1 MSTIL
6 VVEDHA
12 ISRTML
18 SKLLGYKGYRVLEA
32 ADGVEALSRAETER
46 PDLIIT
52 DVVMPTMDGLE
63 LVRRLRVDPALKDT
77 PAIFYTAASLR
88 TGARQLEEA
97 CGHCRVL
104 AKPSDPVVILQVVE
118 EALGIAPQAGTPRAD
133 LPATSPAKR
142 TGSLRGTE
150 LQLAVLIELGF
161 HLVKQREPTKLLN
174 TFCGALRDILNCRRC
189 LLVMGMNGGEKR
201 HYSGDEKDASAAAW
215 PARFLP
221 PPQVLERLATKRSPI
236 RWLLP
241 RVTSGVESSS
251 AEPTEALLAA
261 PFATPSRVYG
271 YFLVAEKKDGSPF
284 DDQDEEIAVTLGA
297 QTALAYE
304 NILLFEKLLKQTS
317 ELRFSEERL
326 RLLVEGAKDY
336 AIVMLDPQGHLVSW
350 NAGAAEIT
358 GWRAAEVIGQHLDC
372 LYPRDEE
379 GAGHA
384 RRVLEIA
391 EMTGEHRE
399 IGERLRKDGTR
410 FWADATLSAIR
421 NETGQLRGFA
431 KVMRDITE
439 RRRGEEERERSREGL
454 SRLAEASLKVVRETD
469 VEGMLRAISEAA
481 LVLTGARNATCGHGL
496 VIGQMRVGGAA
507 RSRGAPACPPG
518 NMFLMDKGG
527 VHMELAGGVDSI
539 RLTDAELRAHP
550 RWWGL
555 PGGHVPMRGLLGA
568 KLIGRNEQS
577 SGSGMLLVTDKEQG
591 EFTAED
597 ESLLRQLATIAS
609 LALQH
614 VEVRIALEE
623 SDRRKSEFL
632 GMLSHELRNPLA
644 PIRNS
649 LFILERAR
657 PGGEQALRAKTVIG
671 RQVSHLTRLVDDLLD
686 VTRISRGKVHLQREL
701 LDLCEVAHR
710 AVEDYRSIFARN
722 GLALQLQLPECPLW
736 IRGDRTR
743 IAQIIGNLL
752 QNSAKFTEPGGS
764 AAVAVE
770 ESQSLQQAVLR
781 VRDTGVGIAPDMLPR
796 IFEAFAQADTTL
808 DRSKGGLGL
817 GLALVKGLVEMHDGT
832 VSVESGGLGTGA
844 EFTVRLPLEADRMLA
859 VAPVREVASN
869 GSARRVLVIEDNVD
883 GADTLRDALELG
895 DHTVEVA
902 YSGAEGIEKA
912 RTFKPDVVLCDIGLP
927 GMDGYEVAR
936 TMRAD
941 PELGGVSLVALT
953 GYALPEDVAK
963 AKAAGFAAHLAK
975 PPTLEKLEELLEQA
989 TGAAW
994 PSAAPRKGADEV
1006 P

>member
-1 MSTIL
+1 MATIL
-6 VVEDHA
+6 IVEDHA
-12 ISRTML
+12 ISRQML
-18 SKLLGYKGYRVLEA
+18 SNLLGYKGYRVLEA
-32 ADGVEALSRAETER
+32 ADGVEALSRAQTEH

-63 LVRRLRVDPALKDT
+63 LVRRLRADTALKDT

-88 TGARQLEEA
+88 TGSLHLEEA

-104 AKPSDPVVILQVVE
+104 AKPSDPAVILQVVE
-118 EALGIAPQAGTPRAD
+118 EALGIAPPAGTPQAD

-174 TFCGALRDILNCRRC
+174 TFCGALRDILNCERC
-189 LLVMGMNGGEKR
+189 LLVMAESGERR
-201 HYSGDEKDASAAAW
+201 HFSGDENDASAAAW
-215 PARFLP
+215 PARFMP
-221 PPQVLERLATKRSPI
+221 PPQILERLTTKRAPI

-241 RVTSGVESSS
+241 GGTSRVESSS
-251 AEPTEALLAA
+251 AEPTVVLLAA

-271 YFLVAEKKDGSPF
+271 YFLVAEKKDGTPF

-304 NILLFEKLLKQTS
+304 NILLLEKLLKQTS

-336 AIVMLDPQGHLVSW
+336 AIVMLDPQGRLVSW

-358 GWRAAEVIGQHLDC
+358 GWSAAEVIGRHLDC
-372 LYPRDEE
+372 LYPRDEDS
-379 GAGHA
+379 AGHA

-391 EMTGEHRE
+391 EVTGEHRE
-399 IGERLRKDGTR
+399 ISERLRKDGSR
-410 FWADATLSAIR
+410 FWADVTISAIR

-431 KVMRDITE
+431 KVTRDITE
-439 RRRGEEERERSREGL
+439 RRRAEEERERSREGL
-454 SRLAEASLKVVRETD
+454 ARLAEASLKVVRETN
-469 VEGMLRAISEAA
+469 VSGMLQVISEAA
-481 LVLTGARNATCGHGL
+481 LVLTDARIAVCGHGC
-496 VIGQMRVGGAA
+496 VTGQFIVGGSA
-507 RSRGAPACPPG
+507 RAPGAPECPPG
-518 NMFLMDKGG
+518 REFLVEKGG
-527 VHMELAGGVDSI
+527 VYMDLLDGADSI
-539 RLTDAELRAHP
+539 RLTDAQLRAHP

-555 PGGHVPMRGLLGA
+555 PDCHVSMRGLLGA
-568 KLIGRNEQS
+568 KLTGRNARS
-577 SGSGMLLVTDKEQG
+577 SGMLLVTDKTLG

-597 ESLLRQLATIAS
+597 DSLLRQLATLAS

-623 SDRRKSEFL
+623 SDRQKNQFL

-649 LFILERAR
+649 LFILESAA
-657 PGGEQALRAKTVIG
+657 PGGEQALRAKNVID

-686 VTRISRGKVHLQREL
+686 VTRISRGKVLLQREL
-701 LDLCEVAHR
+701 LDVCDVARR
-710 AVEDYRSIFARN
+710 AVEDCRSVFAKN
-722 GLALQLQLPECPLW
+722 CLDLQLQLPERPLW
-736 IRGDRTR
+736 ISGDRTR
-743 IAQIIGNLL
+743 VTQIIGNLL
-752 QNSAKFTEPGGS
+752 HNSAKFTEPGGK
-764 AAVAVE
+764 ATVVVQ
-770 ESQSLQQAVLR
+770 ESTPLQQALLH
-781 VRDTGVGIAPDMLPR
+781 VRDTGIGIAPEMLPR

-817 GLALVKGLVEMHDGT
+817 GLALVKGLVEMHGGT
-832 VSVESGGLGTGA
+832 VSVESGGLGKGA
-844 EFTVRLPLEADRMLA
+844 EFTVRFPLEVLGTPAA
-859 VAPVREVASN
+859 APVRGAASS
-869 GSARRVLVIEDNVD
+869 GGARRVLVIEDNVD
-883 GADTLRDALELG
+883 AADSLREALELG

-912 RTFKPDVVLCDIGLP
+912 RAFGPDVVLCDIGLP
-927 GMDGYEVAR
+927 GMDGYAVAR
-936 TMRAD
+936 VMRGD
-941 PELGGVSLVALT
+941 PELSRALLVALT

-963 AKAAGFAAHLAK
+963 AKAAGFAIHLAK
-975 PPTLEKLEELLEQA
+975 PPSLRKLEELLGQA
-989 TGAAW
+989 AA
-994 PSAAPRKGADEV
+994 RE
-1006 P
+1006 